1 METRVLVPDGEPPAA
16 IKEVVLAFAE
26 QKLSARHDKQAWGDW
41 ILFEGKET
49 VVSIESN
56 RGLAS
61 SATIEEAENEDE
73 LVGGVMKAF
82 RKLGW
87 EGEDEDGRYPL

>member
-1 METRVLVPDGEPPAA
+1 METRVLVPEGEPPAT
-16 IKEVVLAFAE
+16 IREVVLTLKDL
-26 QKLSARHDKQAWGDW
+26 KLPARHDKQSWGDW
-41 ILFEGKET
+41 IVFEGRET
-49 VVSIESN
+49 VISIESN

-61 SATIEEAENEDE
+61 SAIIEEAEGEDE
-73 LVGGVMKAF
+73 LSGQVMAGF